1 VAATVALYGS
11 LAIIVTLRDRRRWL
25 ALLLWAWAVIATAA
39 VAFSRVYRGAH
50 HVSDVIG
57 GAALGVA
64 CIIAA
69 TILAHRAAEW
79 MRDRGHLLEAQDLS

>member
-1 VAATVALYGS
+1 M
-11 LAIIVTLRDRRRWL
+11 
-25 ALLLWAWAVIATAA
+25 WAVVATLG
-39 VAFSRVYRGAH
+39 VAFARVYRGAH

-57 GAALGVA
+57 GALLGVA

>member
-1 VAATVALYGS
+1 M
-11 LAIIVTLRDRRRWL
+11 
-25 ALLLWAWAVIATAA
+25 
-39 VAFSRVYRGAH
+39 YRGAH